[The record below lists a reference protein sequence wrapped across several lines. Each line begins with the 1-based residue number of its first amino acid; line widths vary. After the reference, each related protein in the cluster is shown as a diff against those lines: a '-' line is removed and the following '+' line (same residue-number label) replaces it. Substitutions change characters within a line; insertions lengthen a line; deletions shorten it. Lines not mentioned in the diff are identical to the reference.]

1 MGSDKALLSLP
12 LSNIGVI
19 NHATT
24 TFAEYLTELLIHSC
38 DDVVIVARDE
48 VQATTISTLPYI
60 ASISPTEVR
69 VIHDR
74 IPDIGPLMGLYTGL
88 SAIHHPHALVTAVDM
103 PLIQPALLTFLLSL
117 PRDEA
122 LLIPRVH
129 DAPQV
134 LLAIYPRVILPDV
147 KERLE
152 MGRRDPRSLL
162 DVVPVR
168 FIEEEQ
174 LRMVDPELRSFVNV
188 NTPEDYIFV
197 GA

>member
-12 LSNIGVI
+12 ISLTSVI
-19 NHATT
+19 NHVTI
-24 TFAEYLTELLIHSC
+24 TFVEYLTQLLAQHC
-38 DDVVIVARDE
+38 DEVVIVARDE
-48 VQATTISTLPYI
+48 AQATTISTLPYI
-60 ASISPTEVR
+60 ASIATTEVR

-74 IPDIGPLMGLYTGL
+74 IRDTGPLMGLYTGL
-88 SAIHHPHALVTAVDM
+88 SAIHHSHALVTAVDM

-122 LLIPRVH
+122 LLIPRVQ

-134 LLAIYPRVILPDV
+134 LLAVYPRAILPQI
-147 KERLE
+147 KERLQE
-152 MGRRDPRSLL
+152 GRRDPRSLL

-174 LRMVDPELRSFVNV
+174 LRAVDPELRSFVNV
-188 NTPEDYIFV
+188 NTMEQYQSL
-197 GA
+197 